1 MRVVMFRGKA
11 VRRQQ
16 KMGDDKILVT
26 FYNHPSVIISPAEWD
41 KGKTNKYTD
50 GTVPRKMV
58 VRGL

>member
-26 FYNHPSVIISPAEWD
+26 FYNHPSVIVSPVEWD
-41 KGKTNKYTD
+41 KGKANKYTD

-58 VRGL
+58 VRSL